1 MSGLNERRTIS
12 IPAASRSLLGSP
24 RAFQAKESKEI
35 AMFGRRFRRFPAKES
50 PSISSIEETDAKSN
64 GVSIRCESQM
74 SMIYRSSQIMV
85 GVSEASFANLQRT
98 KQVSIGSMYLGSLFR
113 KRMMTLRPRTLH
125 RM

>member
-35 AMFGRRFRRFPAKES
+35 AMLGRRFLRFLTKES
-50 PSISSIEETDAKSN
+50 PSTINIEETDAKSN

-74 SMIYRSSQIMV
+74 SMIYRSSQVMV
-85 GVSEASFANLQRT
+85 GIPEASLASLQCT